1 MAEQNEQWFHHFYH
15 DWVKSTQTDQ
25 FTFDYPKL
33 IWFSKLEK
41 LEKGV
46 GGGGVGQLAT
56 SRLSNLLLS

>member
-1 MAEQNEQWFHHFYH
+1 MAEQNEQWFHPFYR

-33 IWFSKLEK
+33 IWFSKLGK

-46 GGGGVGQLAT
+46 GGAGLG
-56 SRLSNLLLS
+56 N

>member
-46 GGGGVGQLAT
+46 GGRDWAI
-56 SRLSNLLLS
+56 SHK